1 MNVAGFDLN
10 LLKAFDALYA
20 ERHVTR
26 AGQRIGLSQS
36 AMGGALTRLREAFDD
51 ELFVRSPTGTRS
63 HIRHAERSRHA
74 GPMTFIDFHP
84 VVEGTMTVDASHAIR
99 DRIEAALKADHPDSI
114 ISIHVARGQAQAWC
128 DGNRVNP
135 VAI

>member
-1 MNVAGFDLN
+1 MNAGGDPCN
-10 LLKAFDALYA
+10 AKTKATAIRMTAGVEPSEARHGMLALACRY
-20 ERHVTR
+20 
-26 AGQRIGLSQS
+26 
-36 AMGGALTRLREAFDD
+36 
-51 ELFVRSPTGTRS
+51 TRS

-74 GPMTFIDFHP
+74 GPMTFVDFHP
-84 VVEGTMTVDASHAIR
+84 VVEGTMTVDASHAIC

>member
-1 MNVAGFDLN
+1 MNAGGDPCDAKT
-10 LLKAFDALYA
+10 KATAFGMTAGVEPSEARHGMLALACRY
-20 ERHVTR
+20 
-26 AGQRIGLSQS
+26 
-36 AMGGALTRLREAFDD
+36 
-51 ELFVRSPTGTRS
+51 TRS

-74 GPMTFIDFHP
+74 GPMTFVDFHP
-84 VVEGTMTVDASHAIR
+84 VVEGTMTVDASHAIC